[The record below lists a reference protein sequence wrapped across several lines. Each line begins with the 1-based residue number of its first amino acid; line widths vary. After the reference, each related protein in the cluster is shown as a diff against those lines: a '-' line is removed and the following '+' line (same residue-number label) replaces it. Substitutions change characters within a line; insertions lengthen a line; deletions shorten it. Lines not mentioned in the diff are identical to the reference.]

1 MAAAHT
7 ATVTEEGDE
16 KVVRFPKEVAL
27 NPGCVSYEVKADGTL
42 ELKPFNSE
50 ERQRAWIELL
60 KAVAAREPDPD
71 FMTERP
77 MNRLPV
83 ERNLFPDD

>member
-1 MAAAHT
+1 MAAAHI

-16 KVVRFPKEVAL
+16 KVVRLPRKIPL
-27 NPGCVSYEVKADGTL
+27 KPRCISYEVRADGTL

-50 ERQRAWIELL
+50 ERQRAWIEFLETI
-60 KAVAAREPDPD
+60 AARKPDPD
-71 FMTERP
+71 FMAERP

-83 ERNLFPDD
+83 ERNLFPDE